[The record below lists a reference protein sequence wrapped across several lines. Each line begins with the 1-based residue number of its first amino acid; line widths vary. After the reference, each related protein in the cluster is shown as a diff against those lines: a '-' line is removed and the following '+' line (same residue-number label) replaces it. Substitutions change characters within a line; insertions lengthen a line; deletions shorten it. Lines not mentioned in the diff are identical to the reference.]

1 MNIKKYYEPLFSALA
16 LISVSLSL
24 LDFKYDLLEKGKVY
38 YFVDLSIYIIF
49 FIDYFYRLIISN
61 LKKEFIKNN
70 IPDLIAIIPFSSAFK
85 LFRITKLLKITKL
98 ARILKILKLSKSIAL
113 ILRAYK
119 RIEKFLKTNGLIYSL
134 IFMSVILF
142 LSSFIMSYIE
152 NMRFIDAL
160 WWSFVTASTV
170 GYGDISPQTG
180 LGRLIASVLM
190 LVGIGTIGMITGTI
204 ATYFTNVEKE
214 PASTNETEKFILN
227 SKEFTE
233 KEKKEIINYIKFIK
247 MKREEAEYREKL
259 DKDGD
264 GVACK

>member
-1 MNIKKYYEPLFSALA
+1 MNIKKYYEPFFSLLA
-16 LISVSLSL
+16 LISVGLSL
-24 LDFKYDLLEKGKVY
+24 IDLKYDLLIKGSLFY
-38 YFVDLSIYIIF
+38 EVDYLIYIVF
-49 FIDYFYRLIISN
+49 FLDYFYRFFN
-61 LKKEFIKNN
+61 NKNKKEFIKNN

-85 LFRITKLLKITKL
+85 LFRIAKLLKITKL

-134 IFMSVILF
+134 IFMFIILF

-152 NMRFIDAL
+152 NMKFIDAL
-160 WWSFVTASTV
+160 WWSFVTATTV

-204 ATYFTNVEKE
+204 ATYFLNVEKE
-214 PASTNETEKFILN
+214 PASTNEIENFILN

-233 KEKKEIINYIKFIK
+233 KEKKEIINYINFVK
-247 MKREEAEYREKL
+247 MKRGK
-259 DKDGD
+259 
-264 GVACK
+264 

>member
-1 MNIKKYYEPLFSALA
+1 MNIKKYYEPFFSLLA
-16 LISVSLSL
+16 LISVGLSL
-24 LDFKYDLLEKGKVY
+24 MDLKYDLLNKGSLFYKVDY
-38 YFVDLSIYIIF
+38 LIYIIF
-49 FIDYFYRLIISN
+49 FLDYFYRFFYSEN
-61 LKKEFIKNN
+61 KKEFIKHNV
-70 IPDLIAIIPFSSAFK
+70 PDLIAIIPFSSAFK
-85 LFRITKLLKITKL
+85 LFRIAKLLKITKL

-152 NMRFIDAL
+152 NMKFIDAL
-160 WWSFVTASTV
+160 WWSFVTATTV

-204 ATYFTNVEKE
+204 ATYFLNIEKE
-214 PASTNETEKFILN
+214 TISTDEIENFILN

-233 KEKKEIINYIKFIK
+233 KEKKEIINYINFVK
-247 MKREEAEYREKL
+247 MKRGK
-259 DKDGD
+259 
-264 GVACK
+264 

>member
-1 MNIKKYYEPLFSALA
+1 MNIKKYYEPFFSLLA
-16 LISVSLSL
+16 LISVGLSL
-24 LDFKYDLLEKGKVY
+24 IDLKYDLLTKGSLFYKVDY
-38 YFVDLSIYIIF
+38 LIYTVF
-49 FIDYFYRLIISN
+49 FLDYFYRFFYSKN
-61 LKKEFIKNN
+61 KKEFIKNN

-85 LFRITKLLKITKL
+85 LFRIAKLLKITKL
-98 ARILKILKLSKSIAL
+98 ARILKILKLSKSIVL

-152 NMRFIDAL
+152 NMKFIDAL
-160 WWSFVTASTV
+160 WWSFVTATTV

-190 LVGIGTIGMITGTI
+190 LVGIGTIGMITGAI
-204 ATYFTNVEKE
+204 ATYFLNIEKE
-214 PASTNETEKFILN
+214 TIPTDEIENFILN

-233 KEKKEIINYIKFIK
+233 KEKKEIINYINFVK
-247 MKREEAEYREKL
+247 MKRGK
-259 DKDGD
+259 
-264 GVACK
+264 

>member
-1 MNIKKYYEPLFSALA
+1 MNIKKYYEPFFSLLA
-16 LISVSLSL
+16 LISVGLSL
-24 LDFKYDLLEKGKVY
+24 IDLKYDLLTKGSLFYKVDY
-38 YFVDLSIYIIF
+38 LIYIVF
-49 FIDYFYRLIISN
+49 FLDYFYRFFNSKN
-61 LKKEFIKNN
+61 KKEFIKNN

-98 ARILKILKLSKSIAL
+98 ARILKILKLSRSIAL

-152 NMRFIDAL
+152 NMKFIDAL
-160 WWSFVTASTV
+160 WWSFVTATTV

-204 ATYFTNVEKE
+204 ATYFLNIEKE
-214 PASTNETEKFILN
+214 TISTDEIENFILN

-233 KEKKEIINYIKFIK
+233 KEKKEIINYINFVK
-247 MKREEAEYREKL
+247 MKRGK
-259 DKDGD
+259 
-264 GVACK
+264 